1 MPRMPESPDAI
12 TLLRSDHKEIE
23 ALFKQCEKHL
33 RGEQPSIEMQALTR
47 KAIHALA
54 VHGALE
60 QQLFYPAMR
69 QALGERGNPLLQS
82 LEEHHAMHGLM
93 RDLAAM
99 PGVDEVFNAR
109 LVVLMEL
116 VRRHV
121 REEEGVF
128 FPACR
133 AACGRRILRE
143 IGGTLFDLR
152 RRLLA
157 QPELLPPGP
166 IAPPSQ
172 PEHPP
177 SPAVR
182 PHV

>member
-33 RGEQPSIEMQALTR
+33 RGEQPSTEMLALTR
-47 KAIHALA
+47 KAIRALA

-60 QQLFYPAMR
+60 QQLFYPAMQ
-69 QALGERGNPLLQS
+69 QALGERGASIVQS
-82 LEEHHAMHGLM
+82 LEEHRVMHGLM
-93 RDLAAM
+93 TDLAAM
-99 PGVDEVFNAR
+99 SSVDEVFNAR
-109 LVVLMEL
+109 LLVLMEL
-116 VRRHV
+116 VRHHV
-121 REEEGVF
+121 REEEAIF

-152 RRLLA
+152 KRLRA
-157 QPELLPPGP
+157 QPEVFPPG
-166 IAPPSQ
+166 AAQ
-172 PEHPP
+172 PEP
-177 SPAVR
+177 SPSSTVR
-182 PHV
+182 PRG